1 MAIDGNTQ
9 NTMIDYYGL
18 FASKWCIKSIIGD
31 LIKIKIVKVSEISI
45 ICCTFASVLSLLTNS

>member
-9 NTMIDYYGL
+9 TSMINYYGL
-18 FASKWCIKSIIGD
+18 FASEWCIKSFFCD